1 MRNKMWIIVCV
12 VILIIGVLLFLCRD
26 KILGKK
32 DSGEVSGSTQ
42 QVPEFPLCSGSRGE
56 KVKALQRY
64 LNSVLQEEPGEHNLL
79 AVDGIFGPKTAE
91 ACGIAFGVASCSED
105 NYKAYVEPYNG

>member
-12 VILIIGVLLFLCRD
+12 VILIIGVLLFLFRD

-32 DSGEVSGSTQ
+32 DSGEVSGST

-91 ACGIAFGVASCSED
+91 ACGIAFGIGSCSED